1 MELKIFHD
9 INYGALQPRCTVQL
23 KINASIKARLSKMPT
38 SIEESEQWITDSIK
52 GYETIIFPPTPSSIP
67 ESTFVSKKYTAII
80 PDAIPTELPITPPDN
95 TPHERFY
102 SAVIRWEGYRLKET
116 LIRDANCLRDD
127 DMTID
132 AVKSVLKYLKRV
144 SSDAAEILEKKI
156 HPDLSTD
163 FDGIEEYDRAANA
176 TRNIYRFL
184 YQYACKLY
192 YEVATI
198 FSCILSDEDIITV
211 RDYYNDEL
219 GFFTKNYQLEVFVD
233 AITIIHTAQ
242 KELFDGTY
250 NITTLKILY
259 QFIGKCDSIS
269 SLFPVIS
276 EYENSLYCQSKE
288 IDDEFDFISIK
299 KEIQSRLNALD
310 NGRDAL
316 DLINDEIEVIESLG
330 IISSNST
337 SIPVKLHSYLK
348 KQQELYEKNIASM
361 FSTSVQPDTKK
372 IKVKPKQTG
381 LTLPQMKR
389 IVHDTLHF
397 MSANTHTGKKIM
409 SDEDFKIMTD
419 TVIEFI
425 RDGGIIPQN
434 ITRVTTNLSNEYV
447 CYSFYLLYK
456 SMKHFGRQNWIDLM
470 QALFVQM
477 DTWTSTAYK
486 RFSQVPQYYYQ
497 DIKPNK

>member
-1 MELKIFHD
+1 M
-9 INYGALQPRCTVQL
+9 
-23 KINASIKARLSKMPT
+23 
-38 SIEESEQWITDSIK
+38 
-52 GYETIIFPPTPSSIP
+52 
-67 ESTFVSKKYTAII
+67 
-80 PDAIPTELPITPPDN
+80 
-95 TPHERFY
+95 
-102 SAVIRWEGYRLKET
+102 
-116 LIRDANCLRDD
+116 
-127 DMTID
+127 
-132 AVKSVLKYLKRV
+132 
-144 SSDAAEILEKKI
+144 
-156 HPDLSTD
+156 
-163 FDGIEEYDRAANA
+163 
-176 TRNIYRFL
+176 
-184 YQYACKLY
+184 
-192 YEVATI
+192 
-198 FSCILSDEDIITV
+198 
-211 RDYYNDEL
+211 
-219 GFFTKNYQLEVFVD
+219 
-233 AITIIHTAQ
+233 
-242 KELFDGTY
+242 
-250 NITTLKILY
+250 
-259 QFIGKCDSIS
+259 
-269 SLFPVIS
+269 
-276 EYENSLYCQSKE
+276 YCQSKE